1 MPGLSSLHHIV
12 SSTTTNYSNETFTI
26 FIQNANIKEQIRPL
40 VLTIL
45 IAFCLSIIVFLT
57 ILGNILVLIA
67 LCVDFALR
75 SPTHLLMGNLACAD
89 LLLGNSIFLF
99 LVVIQ
104 YKIRRKTFSIFT
116 KSNSLLSIYLPN
128 KPVHFPRHSMKTRA
142 K

>member
-1 MPGLSSLHHIV
+1 MPGLSPLHHIV
-12 SSTTTNYSNETFTI
+12 SLTTTNYSNETFII
-26 FIQNANIKEQIRPL
+26 FIQNANI
-40 VLTIL
+40 
-45 IAFCLSIIVFLT
+45 CLSIIVFLT

-116 KSNSLLSIYLPN
+116 KKQQSLEYIST
-128 KPVHFPRHSMKTRA
+128 K
-142 K
+142 

>member
-1 MPGLSSLHHIV
+1 MPGLSPLHHIV
-12 SSTTTNYSNETFTI
+12 SLTTTNYSNETFII

-45 IAFCLSIIVFLT
+45 IALCLSIIVFLT

-116 KSNSLLSIYLPN
+116 KKQQSLEYIST
-128 KPVHFPRHSMKTRA
+128 K
-142 K
+142 